1 MPPLQPGHAP
11 GAGAIESFRATY
23 ATALE
28 WLVIVLMVVLAGE
41 VMLGIVFRTLGR
53 SLVWYDEMASILLAW
68 LTFYGSALASVKRA
82 HISCPE
88 LIEQLAPATK
98 RALNVVAQVL
108 VVAFFALLAWVGASI
123 LPVLATDYLVSL
135 PKVSMSVVQSVI
147 PISAALILVAEL
159 MHLWALL
166 RAAPVHAESAALSD
180 GLH

>member
-1 MPPLQPGHAP
+1 V
-11 GAGAIESFRATY
+11 
-23 ATALE
+23 LE
-28 WLVIVLMVVLAGE
+28 WLVIALMVGLAGE
-41 VMLGIVFRTLGR
+41 VTIGIVFRTIGK
-53 SLVWYDEMASILLAW
+53 SLVWYDEIASVLLAW

-88 LIEQLAPATK
+88 LIDQCPAAVR
-98 RALNVVAQVL
+98 RALDIVAQVL

-135 PKVSMSVVQSVI
+135 PKVSMSIVQSVI

-159 MHLWALL
+159 MHLWELL
-166 RAAPVHAESAALSD
+166 RAPPVRATGAALSD